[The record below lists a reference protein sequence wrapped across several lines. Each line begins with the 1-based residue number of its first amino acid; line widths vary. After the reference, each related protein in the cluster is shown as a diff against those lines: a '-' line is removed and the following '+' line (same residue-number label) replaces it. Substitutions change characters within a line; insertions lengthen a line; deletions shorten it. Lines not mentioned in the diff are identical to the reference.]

1 MIFLFC
7 RTSSKKWCEQAA
19 AVVCLRYLGLHDGR
33 KSVAT
38 SQPTSSASQ
47 NKDDGT
53 KPVATLTQPATNA
66 SQNKDTNSL
75 ENQRLA
81 NAAANGCDENK
92 RIAMETGVNGEGTK
106 SESKGNGSE
115 ISKVHNTGNELAS
128 AKCETNDKEILSPDI
143 SQSNGGVVK
152 NVEKDSTLAEAV
164 S

>member
-81 NAAANGCDENK
+81 NAAANGSDESK
-92 RIAMETGVNGEGTK
+92 LIAMETGANGEG
-106 SESKGNGSE
+106 SQAESKGNGLE
-115 ISKVHNTGNELAS
+115 ITKVHNTGNELS
-128 AKCETNDKEILSPDI
+128 SDTCEKDVSNLVT
-143 SQSNGGVVK
+143 QSNGIVDN
-152 NVEKDSTLAEAV
+152 NVEEDSKLAEKV